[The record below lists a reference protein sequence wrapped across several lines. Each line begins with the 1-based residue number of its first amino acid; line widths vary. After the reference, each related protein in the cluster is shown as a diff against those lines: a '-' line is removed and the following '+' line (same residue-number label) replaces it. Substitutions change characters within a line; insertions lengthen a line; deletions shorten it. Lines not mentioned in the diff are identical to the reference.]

1 MGKLRKIIGMIASVA
16 ALCGA
21 VMVVTSSAAQAAPRV
36 PCGRKVMACIDLS
49 AHRAWLMDGK
59 GHVTY
64 GGVPITSG
72 RPGYRTPVGVYK
84 VLWKDIDH
92 WSKEFNGPMPY
103 SVFFTNSGI
112 AFHEGSLSVPSHGC
126 IHLSHAAAVK
136 FFNRLQPGN
145 VVAVQP

>member
-1 MGKLRKIIGMIASVA
+1 MGKLRKIVSMVASVVA
-16 ALCGA
+16 
-21 VMVVTSSAAQAAPRV
+21 MSAAVLVIAPAAADASPV
-36 PCGRKVMACIDLS
+36 PCGRGVRACIDLS
-49 AHRAWLMDGK
+49 AQRAWLMDGK

-64 GGVPITSG
+64 GGASITSG
-72 RPGYRTPVGVYK
+72 RPGYRTPVGVYR
-84 VLWKDIDH
+84 VTWKDIDH

-103 SVFFTNSGI
+103 SVFFTRSGI

-126 IHLSHAAAVK
+126 IHLSHAAAVR